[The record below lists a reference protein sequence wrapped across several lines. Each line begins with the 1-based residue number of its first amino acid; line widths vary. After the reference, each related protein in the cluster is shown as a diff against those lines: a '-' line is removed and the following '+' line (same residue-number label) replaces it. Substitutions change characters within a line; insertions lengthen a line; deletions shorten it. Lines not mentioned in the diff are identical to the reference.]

1 MTERRRATSAGR
13 RAEDAARI
21 ASYEAAAVRNAEEIL
36 RAYEATLEGWIRA
49 LDLRDGETEG
59 HSRRVVGLT
68 VRLAE
73 DFGVCG
79 EMLVHIR
86 RGALLHDVGKMALPD
101 SVLRK
106 PGELDEEEQALMRR
120 HPEHAWQMLGGVDF
134 LRPALDIPYCHHERW
149 DGTGYPRGLRG
160 EEIPLAARL
169 FSVVDVWDALRYDR
183 TYRAGWP
190 AAKVKEHLL
199 EGAGTQFDPAVVP
212 AFLRILERDGEPVY
226 RGAFFSQV
234 P

>member
-1 MTERRRATSAGR
+1 MTERRTSAPSGR
-13 RAEDAARI
+13 RAEDAARLR
-21 ASYEAAAVRNAEEIL
+21 ALEEAAARSAGEIL

-59 HSRRVVGLT
+59 HSRRVVGLA
-68 VRLAE
+68 VKLAE
-73 DFGVCG
+73 ELGVCG
-79 EMLVHIR
+79 ERLVHVR

-169 FSVVDVWDALRYDR
+169 FAVVDVWDALRYDR
-183 TYRAGWP
+183 AYRAGWP
-190 AAKVKEHLL
+190 AEKVREYLR

-212 AFLRILERDGEPVY
+212 VFLRILDRDGEP
-226 RGAFFSQV
+226 AFADPASGR
-234 P
+234 

>member
-1 MTERRRATSAGR
+1 MTSAGR
-13 RAEDAARI
+13 RVEDAARL
-21 ASYEAAAVRNAEEIL
+21 ASYEAAAVRSAEEIL

-73 DFGVCG
+73 EFGVCG

-101 SVLRK
+101 SVLLK
-106 PGELDEEEQALMRR
+106 PGELNEGEQALMRR

-169 FSVVDVWDALRYDR
+169 FAVVDVWDALRYDR

-190 AAKVKEHLL
+190 AAKVKEHLR

-212 AFLRILERDGEPVY
+212 AFLRILERDGEPVFAAPSTG
-226 RGAFFSQV
+226 R
-234 P
+234 